1 MRAES
6 STSALG
12 YMLYKDARRI
22 KTGVVLIYGNYNIAT
37 STHSKTVIYNR
48 LRMYDVKTNFCSP
61 NYKIATVPYFKSVL
75 QNRRRW
81 HVVNT
86 LFSSSTLPLTLDE

>member
-1 MRAES
+1 MKKAEEES
-6 STSALG
+6 LQQVKMVTCTF
-12 YMLYKDARRI
+12 
-22 KTGVVLIYGNYNIAT
+22 TGRCRQWGRMTNG
-37 STHSKTVIYNR
+37 

-61 NYKIATVPYFKSVL
+61 NYKISTAPYFKSVL